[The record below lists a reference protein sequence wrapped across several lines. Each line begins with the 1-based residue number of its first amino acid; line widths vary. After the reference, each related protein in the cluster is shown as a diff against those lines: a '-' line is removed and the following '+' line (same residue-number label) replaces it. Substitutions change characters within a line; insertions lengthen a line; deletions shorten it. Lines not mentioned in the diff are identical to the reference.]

1 MILNSPNPID
11 LSKIDIQ
18 LPGTLEYLYYH
29 LTIERGDLEALKLA
43 HPDKVLYLLGLYF
56 LSLGGREFQ
65 AEVSNNNQDECIQA
79 FLEIIEHAWV
89 DHEHEPEAHEIVYKS
104 TGYLNLLLAAAQI
117 DDLLYNRLEIYVEQL
132 SPNTSAFENNK
143 INSLIVAFMCLLRKG
158 YYLSDKSQTYLE
170 HMYLNTT
177 LPQALRIQVRHF
189 FLEDFLPL
197 KVTGLL
203 KENRLPDPAI
213 FENIAHNSGTDH
225 QSIAGFDAGESYEIP
240 ISTYVS
246 DIVSNGLLSYAL
258 IQGQDFL
265 HRCAQPIVER
275 EKPQQKYREWAISFH
290 DHWLNEE
297 EAATR
302 PLFYQALREAGQ
314 IQIYKDFEQKVLTWM
329 LGLQAQTPIFTH
341 TQNRFGEPYFKQL
354 SEPELQEAIKEA
366 LQKENLMTFI
376 LPAFCAVIA
385 TSFDLTWPVFL
396 FEPYH
401 PELEIAARKQGLFV
415 LK

>member
-11 LSKIDIQ
+11 LAKIDIQ

-29 LTIERGDLEALKLA
+29 LKIDKGDLEALKQA
-43 HPDKVLYLLGLYF
+43 YPDKFLYLQGLYF
-56 LSLGGREFQ
+56 LSLGGTEVQ
-65 AEVSNNNQDECIQA
+65 AEASNNNQDTCIQA

-89 DHEHEPEAHEIVYKS
+89 YHEHEPEAHEIVYRA
-104 TGYLNLLLAAAQI
+104 TGEFNLLLDPAQI
-117 DDLLYNRLEIYVEQL
+117 DNLLYNRLHMYVEQL
-132 SPNTSAFENNK
+132 SPHASAFEKNK
-143 INSLIVAFMCLLRKG
+143 INSLIVAFMCQLRMG

-177 LPQALRIQVRHF
+177 FPQALRIQVRHF

-197 KVTGLL
+197 KVKGLL

-240 ISTYVS
+240 ISAYVS
-246 DIVSNGLLSYAL
+246 GIVSNGFLSYTL
-258 IQGQDFL
+258 IQWQDFL
-265 HRCAQPIVER
+265 HRCAQAIVQR
-275 EKPQQKYREWAISFH
+275 EKPQQKHREWAISFH

-302 PLFYQALREAGQ
+302 PLFYQALCEAGQ
-314 IQIYKDFEQKVLTWM
+314 IQIYQNFEQKVLAWM
-329 LGLQAQTPIFTH
+329 LGLQAQTPLFMD
-341 TQNRFGEPYFKQL
+341 TQNRFGEAYFKQL
-354 SEPELQEAIKEA
+354 SASELQAAIKEA
-366 LQKENLMTFI
+366 LQKENLMTFV
-376 LPAFCAVIA
+376 LPAFRAVIA
-385 TSFDLTWPVFL
+385 AGYDLTWSVFL

-401 PELEIAARKQGLFV
+401 RELEIAARKQGLFV